1 MEKKVDKNIEWFI
14 EVDKFTSS
22 KANNLNTKTDRT
34 QLIIPKVM
42 QKKSKKWHV
51 AKRYIGILV
60 NFGHH
65 STTFQNLFLENSHIR
80 KEY

>member
-1 MEKKVDKNIEWFI
+1 MEKNVDKNTEWFL

-34 QLIIPKVM
+34 QLLIPKVM
-42 QKKSKKWHV
+42 QKKSKKGHV

-60 NFGHH
+60 NFGHQ
-65 STTFQNLFLENSHIR
+65 STTFHNLFLENSHIR

>member
-1 MEKKVDKNIEWFI
+1 MEKSVDKNIEWFL

-42 QKKSKKWHV
+42 QKKSKK
-51 AKRYIGILV
+51 
-60 NFGHH
+60 
-65 STTFQNLFLENSHIR
+65 
-80 KEY
+80 